1 MSICSSPNS
10 ELTEK
15 EILNFEQ
22 RIENSEDI
30 SKKFTDIF
38 IKEYYELF
46 PDILLISKQIFLSN
60 IKKNII
66 NFFENIYTE
75 KIKTD
80 ENFLMLI
87 NQNIK
92 LLEEKYDSNYLLIK
106 NEYDDTSKEKNYL
119 IKYRKHCFYDREYA
133 SHNCQKNSKFIL
145 ISQKDN
151 NYEFVIC
158 SNCQKVY
165 KTSFILCKCY
175 HCKKEYYSEI
185 LPQNKDINLFPAT
198 WKEYHCHQLIK
209 NKMLCNKCSSPFF
222 LNIKTGFLN
231 CINKKCKFISAP
243 KNILW
248 NCNICKKDF
257 YSDAIIYNPLE
268 KEIFQLLIN
277 KILLLKNKAHPY
289 YIPCCNINVNS
300 TEFYHKD
307 DCNGILYLGKINDD
321 TIIVCEKCHA
331 INFYERFIWT
341 CPKCHTKFK
350 AKNKN
355 KEDNDIKSAKQNYN
369 ATIESNNQ
377 AKSLKRKYRSFR
389 LRTKINSDNLCQ
401 FDDISST
408 KLLENN
414 YNNLTNDA
422 NLPKPKKYYFGRFK
436 INKNYYEKDY
446 NSKKE
451 NKNELNIK
459 VEEEK
464 KEDIKSKNSLKLEKL
479 TTDENMKLKGRKT
492 VFQFYKSLKSSK
504 NLKIEKKEN
513 EEKKANKEDGEN
525 KKEKNSLKGFRR
537 FLNLKNGII
546 DRNKIKRKSL
556 QNPVIKLGLD
566 KSKDLLTNSAKST
579 NKENE
584 EFVSHLNIGNEIKEE
599 KEEIEKKEE
608 KNEKETNKI
617 EMDIKNVEIDKN
629 SNSLEGTKSTL
640 TKSPKVSKI
649 PGMSDDLYSQI
660 INQINSILLSSKIPR
675 FNIEEYSYHRKLG
688 EGSYGIIHCIIKE
701 DTKEKY
707 ALKKIIAQSIEKV
720 SEFVKEFE
728 LVNICQHPNI
738 LKIYGLNVNLLE
750 HSTYSIQVLMEKA
763 ERDWEKDIKR
773 RRQEM
778 KFYKEEELI
787 SIMKQ
792 LTLALMFMKDKLN
805 ITHRDIKPQNVLI
818 FNNDIYKLADFGEAK
833 EIKLNKNMNTLRGTE
848 LYMSPALYNGLK
860 LNKDDIEHDPF
871 KSDLFSLG
879 FCFIYAATLDFNLL
893 YYIRNIDNNQEIKL
907 KLKEYLKNR
916 YSDKFIYILSKMVEL
931 NESDRFDFNE
941 LYNEIYKINEK
952 KEI

>member
-1 MSICSSPNS
+1 
-10 ELTEK
+10 
-15 EILNFEQ
+15 
-22 RIENSEDI
+22 
-30 SKKFTDIF
+30 
-38 IKEYYELF
+38 
-46 PDILLISKQIFLSN
+46 
-60 IKKNII
+60 
-66 NFFENIYTE
+66 
-75 KIKTD
+75 
-80 ENFLMLI
+80 MLI

-321 TIIVCEKCHA
+321 IIIVCEKCHA

-763 ERDWEKDIKR
+763 ERDWDKEINIRSQYELYYTEK
-773 RRQEM
+773 
-778 KFYKEEELI
+778 ELLNI
-787 SIMKQ
+787 IYQ
-792 LTLALMFMKDKLN
+792 LITTLSLLQKYH
-805 ITHRDIKPQNVLI
+805 ITHRDIKPQNILVS
-818 FNNDIYKLADFGEAK
+818 NGNYKLCDFGEIRVLK
-833 EIKLNKNMNTLRGTE
+833 RDGLIVQRVRGSE
-848 LYMSPALYNGLK
+848 LYMSPILFYGLHNNLIQVK
-860 LNKDDIEHDPF
+860 HNTY
-871 KSDLFSLG
+871 KSDVFSLG
-879 FCFIYAATLDFNLL
+879 MCLFYAACLSFDGPVE
-893 YYIRNIDNNQEIKL
+893 IREVTDMNMKAHILNK
-907 KLKEYLKNR
+907 YLGAR
-916 YSDKFIYILSKMVEL
+916 YSHKLIKILQLMLLTEESLRPDFITLEHAIMKYGL
-931 NESDRFDFNE
+931 
-941 LYNEIYKINEK
+941 
-952 KEI
+952 